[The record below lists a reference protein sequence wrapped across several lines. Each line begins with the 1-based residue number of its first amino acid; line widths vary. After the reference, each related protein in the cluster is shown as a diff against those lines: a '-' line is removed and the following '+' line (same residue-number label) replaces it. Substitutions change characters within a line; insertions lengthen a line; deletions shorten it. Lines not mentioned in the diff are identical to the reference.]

1 MPAGFDGAVFSFVA
15 ISPFSLSYSFVF
27 MHLSFMKGFFMCNYD
42 DNALLLPLRR
52 AKLKSMFRVFLS
64 LGYGLFYVCAMAL
77 FCVAGVWLFMNL
89 FTPDF

>member
-1 MPAGFDGAVFSFVA
+1 MGAVFSFVA